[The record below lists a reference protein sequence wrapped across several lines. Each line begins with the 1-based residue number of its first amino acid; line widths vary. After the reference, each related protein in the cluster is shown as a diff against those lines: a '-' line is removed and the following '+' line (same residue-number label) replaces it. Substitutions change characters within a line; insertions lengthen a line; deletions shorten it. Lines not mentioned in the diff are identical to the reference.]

1 MKWFDCRN
9 VFHAVPHNWITCVPH
24 LAKVPQKIIDTIQ
37 NLMKIWSATVHL
49 MSEKTITETKEIDYY
64 TGVLQGYRLFL
75 ILFILSINPLFFLFN
90 ALKAKTTKLSNQQP
104 EKKTSHTFFFVD
116 DLKRFAQNLKEVKI
130 QLDLIT
136 MFTSDIRM
144 QFGIDKC
151 SYIYIE

>member
-1 MKWFDCRN
+1 
-9 VFHAVPHNWITCVPH
+9 
-24 LAKVPQKIIDTIQ
+24 
-37 NLMKIWSATVHL
+37 MKIWSATVHL
-49 MSEKTITETKEIDYY
+49 MSEKTVTETKEIDYY

-116 DLKRFAQNLKEVKI
+116 DLKRLAQNLKEVKI

-144 QFGIDKC
+144 QFGIDKW
-151 SYIYIE
+151 SHIYIE